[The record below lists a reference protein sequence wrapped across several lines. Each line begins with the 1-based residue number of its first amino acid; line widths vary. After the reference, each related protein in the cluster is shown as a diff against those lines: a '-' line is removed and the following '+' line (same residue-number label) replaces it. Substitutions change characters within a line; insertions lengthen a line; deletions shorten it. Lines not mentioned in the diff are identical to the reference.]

1 MPRKSA
7 AAHAQAELE
16 SLVADLRDVLSRKE
30 LDAVPEI
37 SRLRERLEDGVAAV
51 RERASLAAHDAAER
65 ARDAAHRA
73 DNYAHDEPWRVA
85 GIAAAVG
92 AVFGFILGR
101 R

>member
-7 AAHAQAELE
+7 ATVQAELE
-16 SLVADLRDVLSRKE
+16 NLVADLRDVLSRKE

-37 SRLRERLEDGVAAV
+37 SRLRERLEDGVHAA
-51 RERASLAAHDAAER
+51 RERASQAAHDAAER

-73 DNYAHDEPWRVA
+73 DSYAHDEPWRVA
-85 GIAAAVG
+85 GVAAAVG
-92 AVFGFILGR
+92 AVFGYMLGR

>member
-7 AAHAQAELE
+7 AATAQAELE
-16 SLVADLRDVLSRKE
+16 DLVADLRDVLGRKE
-30 LDAVPEI
+30 LDVVPEI
-37 SRLRERLEDGVAAV
+37 SKLRERLEDGLYKA
-51 RERASLAAHDAAER
+51 RERARDAAHDAAER

-85 GIAAAVG
+85 GVALAIG
-92 AVFGFILGR
+92 TMLGYMLGR